1 MDFLIL
7 HFSFIMFFEK
17 FKNYL
22 ENERNYSFH
31 TVSAYLNDVI
41 SFYNFFNF
49 DTNQPS
55 LITVNHV
62 RLWIVELNKKKILAT
77 TINRKISSLK
87 TYFNFCEREEF
98 ISFNPVV
105 KIKSLKDDKKL
116 PVIVSQL
123 SLQKLFESNNVFKNN
138 FVGLRDRFIIDFL
151 YQTGVRLSELINIK
165 IIDLNIVNK
174 QVIISGK
181 RNKQRL
187 LPLTDS
193 IIFLFEEYNV
203 CRQRLHSNSSFLFLT
218 IKGKKTYPK
227 MIYRIVN
234 HYLSLVSSVSKT
246 SPHVLRHA
254 FATHLLNNGADLNA
268 IKELLG
274 HSSLLSTQVYTHVS
288 SDKIKN
294 VYKNSHPR
302 G

>member
-1 MDFLIL
+1 MDFLTS
-7 HFSFIMFFEK
+7 HYSFIMFFEK

-49 DTNQPS
+49 DNNHPS
-55 LITVNHV
+55 LITINHV
-62 RLWIVELNKKKILAT
+62 RLWIVELNRKKILAT

-105 KIKSLKDDKKL
+105 KIKSLKDEKKL

-151 YQTGVRLSELINIK
+151 YQTGVRLSELINLK
-165 IIDLNIVNK
+165 ISDLNIVNK

-193 IIFLFEEYNV
+193 IIVLFEEYKV
-203 CRQRLHSNSSFLFLT
+203 FRQELHPNSSFLFIT
-218 IKGKKTYPK
+218 EKGKKTYPK

>member
-193 IIFLFEEYNV
+193 IIFLFQEYNV
-203 CRQRLHSNSSFLFLT
+203 FRQRLHPNSSFLFLT